1 MPPASFSDSAAPR
14 APCRTRGSPLPHP
27 AITVPMRYS
36 SNRQKVLRF
45 CGAMVSPGPTLS
57 ASGAAASPDQ
67 PFRPREAASRRGLS
81 LAGPRRQVAS
91 PFLSCHFP
99 GAPEPASSQA
109 WANRRR
115 GHHTRPPPCSQS
127 ARYTSPPRR
136 RGQPVRQQKCSRG
149 RRPMGRGNV
158 RGSRRPEAPENRR
171 ELRAEKERGAVGN
184 RNVHQSRGSF
194 PDQLLERG
202 LPVATSLETTPCAH
216 VTRAGSPMCNP
227 RRCQSTWGVLPRDR
241 LSLSKLITVS
251 LL

>member
-1 MPPASFSDSAAPR
+1 
-14 APCRTRGSPLPHP
+14 
-27 AITVPMRYS
+27 MRYS

-57 ASGAAASPDQ
+57 ASGAAASADQ

-81 LAGPRRQVAS
+81 LAGPRRQVAR

-115 GHHTRPPPCSQS
+115 GHHTRPPLRSQS

-136 RGQPVRQQKCSRG
+136 RGQPIRQQNGRRG
-149 RRPMGRGNV
+149 RRPMERENV

-171 ELRAEKERGAVGN
+171 ELGAEKERAAVGN
-184 RNVHQSRGSF
+184 PNVHQSRGSF
-194 PDQLLERG
+194 RIRTNCLREVRRW
-202 LPVATSLETTPCAH
+202 LPVWKQRH
-216 VTRAGSPMCNP
+216 VHT
-227 RRCQSTWGVLPRDR
+227 
-241 LSLSKLITVS
+241 
-251 LL
+251 